1 MKRKSLCI
9 IILVISI
16 LLCQGCNV
24 KKQAEGETIA
34 ESIKEKIIEDEA
46 AGASKKNDKQMQK
59 STEEILVESTMID
72 EPMTESNGVDHEE
85 EGNSSESTLSPLE
98 SKEADTASTE
108 LKSSSSE
115 TESAVQA
122 ATESKAE
129 SETVQETQNG
139 HMVAIDP
146 GHQRKGNSEKEP
158 VGPGA
163 GEMKAK
169 VSGGTT
175 GVSTGLPEYELNLQV
190 SIKLRDELENR
201 GYQVVMIREDNDVNI
216 SNAERADMAYKSGAE
231 VFIRIHANGS
241 QSSKANGAMTICPT
255 ASNPY
260 IPDLYESSRK
270 LSDKVLDGLVT
281 ATECKKERVW
291 ETDTMSGINWSKI
304 PVTIV
309 EMGYMTNPE
318 EDEKMA
324 TEEYQQ
330 KIAVGIADGV
340 DLYFE

>member
-1 MKRKSLCI
+1 MKRKSLYIFVLIICI
-9 IILVISI
+9 F
-16 LLCQGCNV
+16 LCQGCNV

-34 ESIKEKIIEDEA
+34 ETIAEKIADVDMLHDSEISEETEQEALSESTTEDEF
-46 AGASKKNDKQMQK
+46 
-59 STEEILVESTMID
+59 
-72 EPMTESNGVDHEE
+72 MTESNVVSD
-85 EGNSSESTLSPLE
+85 
-98 SKEADTASTE
+98 
-108 LKSSSSE
+108 
-115 TESAVQA
+115 
-122 ATESKAE
+122 
-129 SETVQETQNG
+129 TVQETQNG
-139 HMVAIDP
+139 HIVAIDP

-158 VGPGA
+158 IGPGA
-163 GEMKAK
+163 AEMKAK

-190 SIKLRDELENR
+190 SLKLRDELENR

-216 SNAERADMAYKSGAE
+216 SNAERADMAFQSGAE

-241 QSSKANGAMTICPT
+241 ESSKANGAMTICPT

-260 IPDLYESSRK
+260 IPDLYDSSRK

-330 KIAVGIADGV
+330 KIAVGIANGV

>member
-1 MKRKSLCI
+1 MRIKKKWFIFVL
-9 IILVISI
+9 LISV
-16 LLCQGCNV
+16 LAFQGCQTEKEEESTSEPLAEKITERETESEIESDTKNEAESEAEY
-24 KKQAEGETIA
+24 AEGLIETEQQTTA
-34 ESIKEKIIEDEA
+34 D
-46 AGASKKNDKQMQK
+46 
-59 STEEILVESTMID
+59 STEEQE
-72 EPMTESNGVDHEE
+72 
-85 EGNSSESTLSPLE
+85 
-98 SKEADTASTE
+98 
-108 LKSSSSE
+108 E
-115 TESAVQA
+115 TESELM
-122 ATESKAE
+122 ESLPAE
-129 SETVQETQNG
+129 DDTVQEAPNG
-139 HMVAIDP
+139 HMIAIDA
-146 GHQRKGNSEKEP
+146 GHQKKGNSEKEP

-163 GEMKAK
+163 AEMKAK

-190 SIKLRDELENR
+190 SLKLRDELLNR

-216 SNAERADMAYKSGAE
+216 SNAERADIAYQSGAE
-231 VFIRIHANGS
+231 IFIRIHANGS
-241 QSSKANGAMTICPT
+241 ESSKANGAMTICPT

-270 LSDKVLDGLVT
+270 LSDKVLDEMT
-281 ATECKKERVW
+281 AATECKKERVW

-330 KIAVGIADGV
+330 KIAEGIANGV

>member
-1 MKRKSLCI
+1 MRKKSLYI
-9 IILVISI
+9 IILMISI
-16 LLCQGCNV
+16 FLCQGCNA
-24 KKQAEGETIA
+24 KKQAEDETIA
-34 ESIKEKIIEDEA
+34 ETIAEKIGDVDRLHDSEISEETEQEA
-46 AGASKKNDKQMQK
+46 LS
-59 STEEILVESTMID
+59 ESTIVN
-72 EPMTESNGVDHEE
+72 EFVTESNVEVPDTDEE
-85 EGNSSESTLSPLE
+85 EGLPEGTIATLENSEPDAVSP
-98 SKEADTASTE
+98 D
-108 LKSSSSE
+108 
-115 TESAVQA
+115 TESAAQA

-129 SETVQETQNG
+129 SDTVQETQNG
-139 HMVAIDP
+139 HIVAIDP

-158 VGPGA
+158 IGPGA
-163 GEMKAK
+163 AEMKAK

-190 SIKLRDELENR
+190 SLKLRDELENR

-216 SNAERADMAYKSGAE
+216 SNAERADMAFQSGAE

-241 QSSKANGAMTICPT
+241 ESSKANGAMTICPT

-260 IPDLYESSRK
+260 IPDLYDSSRK

-330 KIAVGIADGV
+330 KIAVGIANGV